1 MLINRL
7 PGIDFVLA
15 KSLHL
20 FTIVFPAES
29 ITQEKYAQ
37 TWITINFNH

>member
-1 MLINRL
+1 MPINRL

-20 FTIVFPAES
+20 FTIVFPATS
-29 ITQEKYAQ
+29 ITKEKYGQ
-37 TWITINFNH
+37 TWITINLNN

>member
-1 MLINRL
+1 MPINRL

-20 FTIVFPAES
+20 FIVFPATS
-29 ITQEKYAQ
+29 ITQEKYGQ
-37 TWITINFNH
+37 TWITINFNN